1 MAYYMAYLLYYMTL
15 CLWFWKTCSKRINKK
30 FVRGQFWQICTL
42 LRICAWLSLRFFL
55 SYTIVIFKSSTD
67 WLFIETS
74 LVVTC
79 FVKFNKSL
87 FRFWV
92 MVVWLWLQFSW
103 SESVEK
109 PRTLFQKYLFFL
121 KLFPKICQNIFGKE
135 NNCATPLQK
144 NSITGVFTWI
154 IRYFPTCLQ

>member
-92 MVVWLWLQFSW
+92 MVVWIWLQFSW
-103 SESVEK
+103 SESTEK

-121 KLFPKICQNIFGKE
+121 KLFPKISQNISGKE

-144 NSITGVFTWI
+144 NSITGVLSWI